1 MKEIIM
7 KELNLE
13 LNMIQ
18 DREIRQLAMKY
29 LDKAPDYF
37 WTTPASSTGKYHP
50 SYALGEGGLLRH
62 TKACCRIAYELFR
75 NETVQSFT
83 QEEKDLIIAT
93 LLLHDTCKLGVPAG
107 RYTVTEHPLLIY
119 KVFET
124 LDMNDQEQ
132 KWANQIIKM
141 NAGHMGAW
149 CFDYKTKKEVLPKPV
164 AKIERFIH
172 MIDYL
177 GSRKCLE
184 FNFDAPL
191 ST

>member
-1 MKEIIM
+1 M